1 MLSDIQFTSLN
12 YQLLNDG
19 LFAAIAAI
27 GFGSISNV
35 PIRIFKGCALLA
47 AIGHAMR
54 YLLMHAFGWN
64 IIPAAFIGSLC
75 IGMLAPACGKHWRS
89 PAEALAYPALLP
101 MIPGMY
107 AYRAVE
113 GMLQCFTATTEEQF
127 QHAFFLFNQNGMIC
141 VFIVILMVLGVTI
154 PILYLVP
161 RLKGLKTDHKQE
173 KA

>member
-1 MLSDIQFTSLN
+1 MLLALI
-12 YQLLNDG
+12 NDG
-19 LFAAIAAI
+19 AFAAVAAI

-35 PIRIFKGCALLA
+35 PYRAFKGCAILA
-47 AIGHAMR
+47 AVGHAMR

-64 IIPAAFIGSLC
+64 IIPAAFIGALC
-75 IGMLAPACGKHWRS
+75 IGMLAPSCGKRWRS

-113 GMLQCFTATTEEQF
+113 GMLQCFTASTEEQF
-127 QHAFFLFNQNGMIC
+127 QHAFYLSNYNGMVC

-154 PILYLVP
+154 PILYFIP
-161 RLKGLKTDHKQE
+161 KYRSLKTKR
-173 KA
+173 A